1 MLLTSLHL
9 LQLYI
14 TRFFSSLIHSQI
26 ASISLIFAMS
36 TFSHPNKKSCL
47 PHPEDNG
54 NSTNFSFFILKHH
67 QYFPFILSCSWGMR
81 LPLKCVKFHLFCW
94 YLSFFY
100 MLFWICFCIFATC
113 IGYSLNLVEFNLI
126 WSLPCLPYYKGY
138 LYYFSLFSTSFQSS
152 SHLLYNCL
160 EQSSLQF
167 TGQLSWQVDW
177 IYTMLEWRVI
187 PKIALTQSKLLGS
200 VSLEDCSILQMK
212 FSLLLC
218 NSFS

>member
-1 MLLTSLHL
+1 MQWAHLATPTKKVVFLIRKTMATPPTFLSLFLNTTNIFLLFSLVHEGWGCHSVCKVPSL
-9 LQLYI
+9 LL
-14 TRFFSSLIHSQI
+14 
-26 ASISLIFAMS
+26 
-36 TFSHPNKKSCL
+36 
-47 PHPEDNG
+47 
-54 NSTNFSFFILKHH
+54 ILK
-67 QYFPFILSCSWGMR
+67 
-81 LPLKCVKFHLFCW
+81 
-94 YLSFFY
+94 FFY
-100 MLFWICFCIFATC
+100 LLLWICFCIFATC

-200 VSLEDCSILQMK
+200 VSLEDCLILQMK